1 MRPIGFSTGA
11 LALGD
16 TAGALAM
23 LQGSRTTA
31 VELSALRLHE
41 LAPLLALLPTLDL
54 SAFDYVSIH
63 APSRYDAAEEK
74 RVVAALAAI
83 VPFGWPIVVHP
94 DTIHDFGGW
103 RGLGALVAIENM
115 DQRKPIGRTARE
127 LEGIFKQLPE
137 ARFCFDIGHAR
148 QIDRTMGEA
157 HFLVQELGPRLAQL
171 HVSEVDPMSRHDPL
185 SADAVTA
192 FRKVAPW
199 VPEDVPLIL
208 ETPSAP
214 GDFAEQASLAAAALS
229 RAVT

>member
-16 TAGALAM
+16 AARALAM
-23 LQGSRTTA
+23 LAGSRTTA
-31 VELSALRLHE
+31 VELSALRLPE

-54 SAFDYVSIH
+54 SAFEYVSLH
-63 APSRYDAAEEK
+63 APSRYDAAEE
-74 RVVAALAAI
+74 RQIVDALAAV

-94 DTIHDFGGW
+94 DAIHDFGAW

-127 LEGIFKQLPE
+127 LEGIFKKLPE

-148 QIDRTMGEA
+148 QIDHTMGEA
-157 HFLVQELGPRLAQL
+157 YFLVQELGPRLAQL
-171 HVSEVDPMSRHDPL
+171 HVSEVDAQSRHDPL
-185 SADAVTA
+185 SRDAVAA

-199 VPEDVPLIL
+199 VPEGVPLIL

-214 GDFAEQASLAAAALS
+214 SELAAQASLAVEALS
-229 RAVT
+229 RPPR

>member
-16 TAGALAM
+16 TARALAM

-54 SAFDYVSIH
+54 SAFSYISVH
-63 APSRYDAAEEK
+63 APSRYDAADEP
-74 RVVAALAAI
+74 RIIAALAAI

-103 RGLGALVAIENM
+103 RDLGALVAIENM
-115 DQRKPIGRTARE
+115 DNRKPIGRTARE
-127 LEGIFKQLPE
+127 LAGIFKELPA

-148 QIDRTMGEA
+148 QIDSSMGEA

-171 HVSEVDPMSRHDPL
+171 HVSEVDAMSRHDPL
-185 SADAVTA
+185 SADAVAA

-208 ETPSAP
+208 ETPSTP
-214 GDFAEQASLAAAALS
+214 SDFASQASLAAEALS
-229 RAVT
+229 RPAR

>member
-16 TAGALAM
+16 AAGALAM

-41 LAPLLALLPTLDL
+41 LRPLLALLPTLDL
-54 SAFDYVSIH
+54 SAFAYVSVH
-63 APSRYDAAEEK
+63 APSRYDADEEA
-74 RVVAALAAI
+74 RIVADLAAI
-83 VPFGWPIVVHP
+83 VPLGFPIVVHP

-103 RGLGALVAIENM
+103 RDLGALVAIENM

-127 LEGIFKQLPE
+127 LEGIFKELPA
-137 ARFCFDIGHAR
+137 ARFCFDLGHAR
-148 QIDRTMGEA
+148 QIDRTMSEA
-157 HFLVQELGPRLAQL
+157 CFLVQALGPRLAHL
-171 HVSEVDPMSRHDPL
+171 HVSSVDARSHHDPL
-185 SADAVTA
+185 SADAVAA
-192 FRKVAPW
+192 FRQVAPW

-214 GDFAEQASLAAAALS
+214 QDFAEQARLAAEALA
-229 RAVT
+229 REPP

>member
-16 TAGALAM
+16 AARALAM
-23 LQGSRTTA
+23 LAGSSTTA
-31 VELSALRLHE
+31 VELSALRLPE

-54 SAFDYVSIH
+54 SAFEYISVH
-63 APSRYDAAEEK
+63 APSSYDAAQEK
-74 RVVAALAAI
+74 VIVDALAAI

-94 DTIHDFGGW
+94 DTIHDFGAW
-103 RGLGALVAIENM
+103 RGLGSLVAIENM

-127 LEGIFKQLPE
+127 LEGIFKKLPE

-148 QIDRTMGEA
+148 QIDVTMGEA

-171 HVSEVDPMSRHDPL
+171 HVSEVDSMSRHDPL
-185 SADAVTA
+185 SRDAVAA

-208 ETPSAP
+208 ETPSGP
-214 GDFAEQASLAAAALS
+214 GDFAAQASLAAEALS
-229 RAVT
+229 RA

>member
-16 TAGALAM
+16 AARALGM
-23 LQGSRTTA
+23 LAGSRTTA
-31 VELSALRLHE
+31 VELSALRLPE

-54 SAFDYVSIH
+54 SAFEYVSVH

-74 RVVAALAAI
+74 LVVDALAAV

-94 DTIHDFGGW
+94 DTIHDFGAW
-103 RGLGALVAIENM
+103 RSLGALVAIENM
-115 DQRKPIGRTARE
+115 DQRKPVGRTARE
-127 LEGIFKQLPE
+127 LEGIFKKLPE
-137 ARFCFDIGHAR
+137 ARFCFDIGHAQ

-157 HFLVQELGPRLAQL
+157 YFLVQELGPRLAQL
-171 HVSEVDPMSRHDPL
+171 HVSEVDALSRHDPL
-185 SADAVTA
+185 SRAAVDA

-214 GDFAEQASLAAAALS
+214 SEFAAQTSLAAEALS
-229 RAVT
+229 RPPH

>member
-16 TAGALAM
+16 AARALEM
-23 LQGSRTTA
+23 LAGSRTTA
-31 VELSALRLHE
+31 VELSALRLPE

-54 SAFDYVSIH
+54 SAFEYVSVH
-63 APSRYDAAEEK
+63 APSRYDAAEE
-74 RVVAALAAI
+74 RRIVDALAAV

-94 DTIHDFGGW
+94 DTIHDFGAW

-115 DQRKPIGRTARE
+115 DRRKPVGRTARE
-127 LEGIFKQLPE
+127 LDGIFKKLPE
-137 ARFCFDIGHAR
+137 ARFCFDIGHAQ

-157 HFLVQELGPRLAQL
+157 YFLVQELGPRLAQL
-171 HVSEVDPMSRHDPL
+171 HVSEVDAMSRHDPL
-185 SADAVTA
+185 SRVTVDA

-214 GDFAEQASLAAAALS
+214 GEFAAQTSLAAEALS
-229 RAVT
+229 RPPR